1 MTANADTLTET
12 IVLELSDVTGV
23 DPLDLPPLYDAV
35 DVDALQQLFDR
46 GNDVEVEF
54 AVAGCD
60 VIVRGRDDVT
70 ATPTSG
76 RTPATLGAEGESD
89 AAAPTGFQD

>member
-1 MTANADTLTET
+1 MNAHADTLTET
-12 IVLELSDVTGV
+12 IVLELSDVTGI

-54 AVAGCD
+54 AVAGCE
-60 VIVRGRDDVT
+60 VTVCGRDDVT
-70 ATPTSG
+70 VTPTSG
-76 RTPATLGAEGESD
+76 RTPATLGADGEAD
-89 AAAPTGFQD
+89 AARTAFQD